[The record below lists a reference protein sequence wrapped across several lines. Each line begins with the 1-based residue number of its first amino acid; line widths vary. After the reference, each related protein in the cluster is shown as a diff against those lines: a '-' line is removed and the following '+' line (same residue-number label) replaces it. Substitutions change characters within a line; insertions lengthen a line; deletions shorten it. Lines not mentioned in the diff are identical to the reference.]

1 MVDPG
6 RIEVPLHEVDP
17 DEMLSAAKKSTYG
30 WEPTLS
36 YPLKLSISE
45 NAEIPLPTFRRHSA
59 GRPHVSSTKPALH
72 FDEIA

>member
-45 NAEIPLPTFRRHSA
+45 NAEIPLPTLSLRRHSA
-59 GRPHVSSTKPALH
+59 GRPYVSSTKTSLT
-72 FDEIA
+72 F